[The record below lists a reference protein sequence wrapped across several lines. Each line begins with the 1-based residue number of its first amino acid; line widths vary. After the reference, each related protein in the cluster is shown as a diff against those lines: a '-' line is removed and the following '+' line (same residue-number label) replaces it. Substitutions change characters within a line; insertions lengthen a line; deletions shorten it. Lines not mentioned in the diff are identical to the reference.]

1 MAKPTDIA
9 HFKARLLSARD
20 ELVELAASRRESTAT
35 VELDQSRVGRLSRM
49 DALQQQAMAQ
59 NNLRRAELELR
70 RIDAALERCEA
81 GSYGYCLDC
90 GEPIDP
96 RRLELDLTST
106 RCVGCATERGG

>member
-1 MAKPTDIA
+1 MTNPPDLA
-9 HFKARLLSARD
+9 HFKAKLLSARD
-20 ELVELAASRRESTAT
+20 ELRELLESRRDATAT

-49 DALQQQAMAQ
+49 DALQQQAMARNTLQ
-59 NNLRRAELELR
+59 RAELQLR

-96 RRLELDLTST
+96 RRLELDPTAT
-106 RCVGCATERGG
+106 RCVDCVAARGG